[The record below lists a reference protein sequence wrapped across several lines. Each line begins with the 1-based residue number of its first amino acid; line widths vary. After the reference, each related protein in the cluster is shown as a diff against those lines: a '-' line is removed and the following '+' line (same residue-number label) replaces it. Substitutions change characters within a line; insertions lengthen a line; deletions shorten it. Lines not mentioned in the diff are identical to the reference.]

1 MKRGALFLGLLLV
14 ASCVRRTA
22 DYCAT
27 DGQCESMRC
36 NQRFMRCDPVGGTLD
51 PDGNPHLF
59 DAGPDASG
67 TDGKDAGDTDGR
79 ADARLD
85 TTPTCSPA
93 CTSPKPVCDT
103 STLTCVGCLGTS
115 DCAASPTKPVCD
127 TVAKA
132 CVECLKST
140 DCTGDPTKPVCD
152 TTANTCVGCLASS
165 DCTTATSPICD
176 TVAKTCGP
184 CTVDAQCAA
193 KDPTKLACDTT
204 SGACFPCVDGKKHCP
219 ASAPICDANACRVC
233 KKDAECAATY
243 GADPG
248 LCLDGS
254 GQCATS
260 AQTIYLQNGTS
271 CSTTA
276 RGDGSAASPFCFS
289 ADATAALSSQKNVLL
304 VRGPGLVDVL
314 AISFAGAP
322 VVVVGQGAP
331 VFNPPTVGTTPLIS
345 TTGGDVTLRDLIIS
359 GGRGPGVSATGGT
372 LRVLRCLLSSNAGPG
387 IQTATGTAFDIEN
400 TVVANDGGTNFVGVN
415 LGATTTS
422 PTVFENNTVVGN
434 GAVGVQCGSGF
445 TIAGSIVFGNNAG
458 TQQLSPSCV
467 ATDLCATACSAVDP
481 MLDETANR
489 YQLTAASPAAC
500 INVLDTAPATDRKG
514 TPRPQ
519 GPKSDCGADE
529 YIAP

>member
-1 MKRGALFLGLLLV
+1 LKRGALLLGLLLA

-36 NQRFMRCDPVGGTLD
+36 NQHFMRCDPVGGTLD

-59 DAGPDASG
+59 DAGPDGSM
-67 TDGKDAGDTDGR
+67 TDGKDAGEGDGR
-79 ADARLD
+79 ADARTD

-93 CTSPKPVCDT
+93 CTSPKPACDT
-103 STLTCVGCLGTS
+103 SNLTCVGCLGQT
-115 DCAASPTKPVCD
+115 DCTTTPAKPVCD
-127 TVAKA
+127 TVAKT

-140 DCTGDPTKPVCD
+140 DCTADPSKPICD

-176 TVAKTCGP
+176 AVAKTCGP
-184 CTVDAQCAA
+184 CTADAQCAA

-254 GQCATS
+254 GKCATS
-260 AQTIYLQNGTS
+260 EQTVYLQNGPS

-276 RGDGSAASPFCFS
+276 RGDGSAGTPYCFP
-289 ADATAALSSQKNVLL
+289 ADAAGALSPQKSILL
-304 VRGPGLVDVL
+304 VRGPRAVDALSITFSANPVIV
-314 AISFAGAP
+314 AGQSGANFA
-322 VVVVGQGAP
+322 
-331 VFNPPTVGTTPLIS
+331 TVTGTPPLIS
-345 TTGGDVTLRDLIIS
+345 TTGGDVTLRDLTVS
-359 GGRGPGVSATGGT
+359 GGPGPGISASGGI
-372 LRVLRCLLSSNAGPG
+372 LRVLRCLLTGNAGPG

-400 TVVANDGGTNFVGVN
+400 TVVANNGGTTRAGVE
-415 LGATTTS
+415 LGSTSTT

-434 GAVGVQCGSGF
+434 GAIGIVCGSPVA
-445 TIAGSIVFGNNAG
+445 IIGSIVFGNTG
-458 TQQLSPSCV
+458 LQTLSCT
-467 ATDLCATACSAVDP
+467 ATDNCASACSTTDP
-481 MLDETANR
+481 MLDETAGK
-489 YQLTAASPAAC
+489 YQLTAASPSAC
-500 INVLDTAPATDRKG
+500 IDVLTTAPPTDRKG

-529 YIAP
+529 YVAP